1 MNFIRLKE
9 LHQFRSM
16 LPENK
21 EGTFINLFY
30 VANITL
36 TLKPQEGIIQKKM
49 YDKDTEI
56 ELARRISSDE
66 HVQLSLLEKAVTVF

>member
-1 MNFIRLKE
+1 MI
-9 LHQFRSM
+9 
-16 LPENK
+16 
-21 EGTFINLFY
+21 
-30 VANITL
+30 L
-36 TLKPQEGIIQKKM
+36 TEKKKRTMIQCSGCSTVLIIQKKM